1 MWLADVLR
9 RFVIFCLKFLFAL
22 AGLCVLVAYF
32 EAWWRSVHL
41 TASGAFFFLTL
52 GAAISTA
59 AYFIRKHRRPRLERQ
74 PRRGAERTPMLPPS
88 GGSQW

>member
-9 RFVIFCLKFLFAL
+9 RFVVLYLKFLFAL
-22 AGLCVLVAYF
+22 AGLCVLAGYF
-32 EAWWRSVHL
+32 QAWWRSVHL

-59 AYFIRKHRRPRLERQ
+59 AYFIRKCRRPHLERQ
-74 PRRGAERTPMLPPS
+74 ARRGAERTPMLPPS
-88 GGSQW
+88 GGAQW